1 MIIKKSIM
9 CMMCIM
15 PTLQAALSVTADTEL
30 GIKSAA
36 LVALQSEKL
45 ALQVQKEAALKL
57 LDVIEAGGKLALDG
71 TRVVLKAGM
80 SSVVRIES
88 MKGHFGVTD
97 LVSGVLP
104 NITVELM
111 LFGKKKEIKN
121 ITFDVKNPAKS
132 IKDIVTKIVDLV
144 IIV

>member
-1 MIIKKSIM
+1 
-9 CMMCIM
+9 MMCIM